1 MPDFYATIT
10 ETDPAIA
17 RRLIDAMETR
27 AAQPQQRA
35 MLRAYLSEVK
45 FPPEARVLEIGCGSG
60 AISRVLAG
68 WPGVSEVVGVDPS
81 PIFLEKA
88 QELSAGIKNLTLEEG
103 DGRELRFEDR
113 CFDVGVLHT
122 VLCHVPG
129 PERVLAEAF
138 RVLRPGGWLAVFDG
152 DYATA
157 TVATGDFD
165 PLQVCV
171 EAGIAS
177 LCNDPWIVRRLP
189 SLVES
194 AGFSVVG
201 FRSHAYT
208 ETTEPTYM
216 LGFIDRSADILAA
229 RGRIG
234 EDLATALKAEA
245 RRRAAAGEFF
255 AHIAFA
261 SLIARKPM

>member
-10 ETDPAIA
+10 ETDPAIV

-35 MLRAYLSEVK
+35 MLQAYLSEVT
-45 FPPEARVLEIGCGSG
+45 FPPDARVLEIGCGSG
-60 AISRVLAG
+60 AISRVLAR
-68 WPGVSEVVGVDPS
+68 WPSVSEVVGVDPS

-88 QELSAGIKNLTLEEG
+88 HELGAGIKNLTLEEG
-103 DGRELRFEDR
+103 DGRGLRFEDR

-177 LCNDPWIVRRLP
+177 VCNDPWIVRRLP

-194 AGFSVVG
+194 AGFRVVG

-208 ETTEPTYM
+208 ETSEPTYM
-216 LGFIDRSADILAA
+216 LGLIDRSADILAA
-229 RGRIG
+229 KGRIG
-234 EDLATALKAEA
+234 GDLATALKAEA

-255 AHIAFA
+255 GHIAFA
-261 SLIARKPM
+261 SVIARKPT